1 MFYLSAMTTVS
12 YTSSQRS
19 NVCQYT
25 QPQRTQISY
34 RVIFLLRQHLAV
46 ATASYPKV
54 ANSYTGFS
62 SCSIFHA
69 ERAPPSSA
77 ETTRLPAR
85 EVLMSVIAFL

>member
-1 MFYLSAMTTVS
+1 MSAMTTVS
-12 YTSSQRS
+12 DTSSQRS
-19 NVCQYT
+19 NVCQYI
-25 QPQRTQISY
+25 QLQRTQISY
-34 RVIFLLRQHLAV
+34 RVIFLLHQNLA
-46 ATASYPKV
+46 AAAAAYPNV

-77 ETTRLPAR
+77 DTIRLPAR